1 MNISVCGS
9 SSISLTLVLV
19 LTNFNV
25 NSIFGDV
32 SGGNSLYLPWPSC
45 AKHERL
51 SLFALGLAENM
62 IDVSF
67 EAHVKHS
74 ICFVETEVC
83 ARFHIGIF
91 TFHQVHESTWGCYH
105 DLDTLR
111 KLLNLVV
118 LWNSSI
124 NSHAFHSTR
133 FCKFLSLLFDLDG
146 KLSSRCKN

>member
-51 SLFALGLAENM
+51 SLFALGLAENV

-67 EAHVKHS
+67 EAHV
-74 ICFVETEVC
+74 
-83 ARFHIGIF
+83 
-91 TFHQVHESTWGCYH
+91 
-105 DLDTLR
+105 
-111 KLLNLVV
+111 
-118 LWNSSI
+118 
-124 NSHAFHSTR
+124 
-133 FCKFLSLLFDLDG
+133 
-146 KLSSRCKN
+146 